1 MSRYVL
7 VNKPFNVLSNFVDEG
22 GRATLKDYVPVP
34 AVYAAGRLD
43 YDSEG
48 LLLLTDDGPLSY
60 RMTDPRYEHPKTYY
74 VQVELTK
81 GTIPPAALDQL
92 HEGVVLR
99 GERLRPAEAEVV
111 PDPGLPPRSA
121 PVRGYH
127 PTAWLRVV
135 LREGKKRQLRRM
147 TAAVGLPTLRLVR
160 TAIGPLSLGDL
171 APGAWRELGT
181 AELRTLATT
190 LGLTR

>member
-7 VNKPFNVLSNFVDEG
+7 VNKPYNVLSNFVDED
-22 GRATLKDYVPVP
+22 GRATLKDLVPVP
-34 AVYAAGRLD
+34 GVYAAGRLD

-60 RMTDPRYEHPKTYY
+60 RMTDPAYEHPKTYY
-74 VQVELTK
+74 VQVELVK
-81 GTIPPAALDQL
+81 GSVPAGALEQL
-92 HEGVVLR
+92 RAGVVLR
-99 GERLRPAEAEVV
+99 GERLRSAEVDVV
-111 PDPGLPPRSA
+111 PDPGFPPRPV

-147 TAAVGLPTLRLVR
+147 TAAVGLPALRLVR
-160 TAIGPLSLGDL
+160 TAIGPLALGDL
-171 APGAWRELGT
+171 APGAWRELSS
-181 AELRTLATT
+181 AEIRALAAAV
-190 LGLTR
+190 GLAR

>member
-7 VNKPFNVLSNFVDEG
+7 VNKPFNVLSNFVDED

-60 RMTDPRYEHPKTYY
+60 RMTDPRYEHPKTYF
-74 VQVELTK
+74 VQVELTTGVLPP
-81 GTIPPAALDQL
+81 GTLEPLRA
-92 HEGVVLR
+92 GVLLR
-99 GERLRPAEAEVV
+99 GEHTRPAEVAVV
-111 PDPGLPPRSA
+111 PDPHFWERSV

-171 APGAWRELGT
+171 APGAWRELST
-181 AELRTLATT
+181 DELRTLADSV
-190 LGLTR
+190 GLKR